1 MGKYCLQTN
10 EVKAIKKSLK
20 KWGQIHVDD
29 DKLKGVITIKN
40 VRKYPLWWE
49 ADVEL
54 QGLSYFNYKKGRN
67 FYTSD
72 IQKENVSKIK
82 VNRLLREYVFKHVSM
97 RLKYFD
103 ADIQQTHNIKKIK
116 WI

>member
-20 KWGQIHVDD
+20 KWGQIHVD
-29 DKLKGVITIKN
+29 
-40 VRKYPLWWE
+40 VRRYPLWWE

-103 ADIQQTHNIKKIK
+103 ADIRQTHNIKKIK